1 MKTIWTI
8 FCVLALANLLG
19 MAGFVG
25 WLVTSDRLNEDRA
38 RRVRELLTPTI
49 TEEKAKI
56 ATEEETAKVAAVNAK
71 EEERM
76 AGPPESA
83 TELLERNRASDD
95 VAKQTALRLRRE
107 IEDLRRQMI
116 GERAKIDDERKVF
129 MAEKTAFEKMRENL
143 AKTEGAEQFKQA
155 LGTLESQKA
164 KDAQAVLQTMLDV
177 KQQSQVVDY
186 LAAMQERVRSKIM
199 AEFVKSD
206 PKLAGDLLE
215 RLRLHGVGVSPS
227 PAPPVAP

>member
-1 MKTIWTI
+1 MRTIWTI
-8 FCVLALANLLG
+8 FCVLALANLVG

-25 WLVTSDRLNEDRA
+25 WLVTSERLNEDRA
-38 RRVRELLTPTI
+38 RRIRELLTPTI
-49 TEEKAKI
+49 SAEKAEI
-56 ATEEETAKVAAVNAK
+56 AAEEETAKVAAVEAK
-71 EEERM
+71 EAARM

-107 IEDLRRQMI
+107 IEDLRRQML
-116 GERAKIDDERKVF
+116 GERAKIDEERKLF
-129 MAEKTAFEKMRENL
+129 LAEKAVFEKMRENL

-155 LGTLESQKA
+155 LSTLESQKA
-164 KDAQAVLQTMLDV
+164 KDAQAVLKTMLDAN
-177 KQQSQVVDY
+177 QQSQVVDY

-227 PAPPVAP
+227 PASPAAP